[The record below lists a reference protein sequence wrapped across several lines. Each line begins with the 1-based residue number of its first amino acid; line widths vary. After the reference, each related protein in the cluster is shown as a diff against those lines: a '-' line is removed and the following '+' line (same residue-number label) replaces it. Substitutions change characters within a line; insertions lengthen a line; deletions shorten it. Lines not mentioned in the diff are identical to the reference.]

1 MLILK
6 INFKNK
12 KILLQIILNAQVL
25 SKDSHDLR
33 GKYQDSDK

>member
-25 SKDSHDLR
+25 SKDSHLR
-33 GKYQDSDK
+33 GKYQDTDK